1 MGMNIRE
8 KLHEKFDVE
17 NIASGPAT
25 EKIQLMLFSHGYL
38 EGMMAAAALLDE
50 TWFKTQ
56 QECAEA
62 IRREARRI

>member
-1 MGMNIRE
+1 MTIRG

-17 NIASGPAT
+17 NIAPGPAT
-25 EKIQLMLFSHGYL
+25 EKIQLMLFGHGYL
-38 EGMMAAAALLDE
+38 EGMLAAAALLDE

-62 IRREARRI
+62 IRRKARRI

>member
-1 MGMNIRE
+1 MNIRE
-8 KLHEKFDVE
+8 RLHEKFDVE
-17 NIASGPAT
+17 NIASGAAT
-25 EKIQLMLFSHGYL
+25 EKIQLMLFGHGYL
-38 EGMMAAAALLDE
+38 EGMLAAAALLDD

>member
-1 MGMNIRE
+1 MNIRE
-8 KLHEKFDVE
+8 RLHEKFNVE

-25 EKIQLMLFSHGYL
+25 EKIQLMLFGHGFL
-38 EGMMAAAALLDE
+38 EGMLAAAAFLDE

-62 IRREARRI
+62 IRREARKV

>member
-1 MGMNIRE
+1 MNIRE
-8 KLHEKFDVE
+8 KLHEKFNVE
-17 NIASGPAT
+17 NIASDPAT
-25 EKIQLMLFSHGYL
+25 EKIQLMLFGHGYL
-38 EGMMAAAALLDE
+38 EGMLAAASLLDG